1 MARKYDASSIVVIEN
16 DRDRVRQSPSMYV
29 PDIYKNGGI
38 HIMFEVIDNSIDE
51 LSVKEPAGD
60 KIDVTF
66 DKKTK
71 EFSVADDGSGIPL
84 EKLLD
89 VLTKLAASGK
99 FNNND
104 DSAYTNSGG
113 VFGHG
118 LKTGV
123 FLSKT
128 CEFTSMRDGKFI
140 TYSFK
145 DGELSD
151 TKKGSSRKHGTY
163 SKFMIDPSIIDTHEI
178 TDKDIRTRMEEKS
191 YLFPYIKMTLTVL
204 DNGKEV
210 KTYKYSG
217 EDIEDRVKK
226 WKPDTPIIRVT
237 ENRPVTY
244 LRNITD
250 DSLTTD
256 KVGID
261 IVFAFKEA
269 VLDGDQSDYM
279 ISYANS
285 IKTYVGGTHNDGL
298 KLGIQKYFKDVAMP
312 KLKGKD
318 KDLQI
323 MPSDMVAGM
332 CAFVT
337 VKVKNPVYQGQEKNQ
352 LSNQEV
358 KFAVRD
364 AVYEAL
370 CKAKPSDVNPMVD
383 FAKRVTRGRMASKKT
398 RKKDVSNAFS
408 KDRLDKFKDFIS
420 NLKTEDPELIL
431 VEG

>member
-1 MARKYDASSIVVIEN
+1 M
-16 DRDRVRQSPSMYV
+16 
-29 PDIYKNGGI
+29 
-38 HIMFEVIDNSIDE
+38 
-51 LSVKEPAGD
+51 
-60 KIDVTF
+60 
-66 DKKTK
+66 
-71 EFSVADDGSGIPL
+71 
-84 EKLLD
+84 
-89 VLTKLAASGK
+89 
-99 FNNND
+99 
-104 DSAYTNSGG
+104 
-113 VFGHG
+113 
-118 LKTGV
+118 
-123 FLSKT
+123 
-128 CEFTSMRDGKFI
+128 
-140 TYSFK
+140 
-145 DGELSD
+145 
-151 TKKGSSRKHGTY
+151 
-163 SKFMIDPSIIDTHEI
+163 
-178 TDKDIRTRMEEKS
+178 
-191 YLFPYIKMTLTVL
+191 
-204 DNGKEV
+204 
-210 KTYKYSG
+210 
-217 EDIEDRVKK
+217 KK